1 MLDIIYNGL
10 GVAIV
15 VLAVIYLILITVLM
29 VKHAYDNVAS
39 IKVRIVF
46 TSILFALFIFK
57 MIPAVM
63 LGKSIGNEIFCAIL
77 WAICTVL
84 GILCLKGA
92 KTDSP
97 NVEADMF
104 TDSEFAYNKDVIDVD
119 CTEVQDID
127 DER

>member
-46 TSILFALFIFK
+46 TSTLFALFIFK

-63 LGKSIGNEIFCAIL
+63 LGKSIGSEIFCAIL
-77 WAICTVL
+77 WAICTAL

-97 NVEADMF
+97 NVEADTF